1 MHQPTNNG
9 MFERAS
15 GVAKATEFDVNGV
28 LMDEVL
34 KGENVYRT
42 GLLYTAK
49 ECPHHAIEKPLLLK
63 LSSYSQTLFFS
74 LHMHSFSLFSLS
86 HFKSTSTMQ
95 WHG

>member
-34 KGENVYRT
+34 KGENVRT
-42 GLLYTAK
+42 TDRSLLYALK
-49 ECPHHAIEKPLLLK
+49 EFPLPPSHAIEESRPTSSVFLYSPKLL
-63 LSSYSQTLFFS
+63 F
-74 LHMHSFSLFSLS
+74 LS
-86 HFKSTSTMQ
+86 HTFKLFLDFSF
-95 WHG
+95 